1 MALTTGCYLDHH
13 RHSAIVVR
21 VKDGKVVFLTMN
33 VTQRERVAGLRHDVF
48 EVVKQE
54 VSVVTMDDHSF
65 AEQYVV
71 FLPNYPIMKAVKTY
85 WRSGLRV
92 NTEAK
97 EIIRILARNAK
108 AGKIPQ
114 QHQG

>member
-1 MALTTGCYLDHH
+1 MALTTGVYLDCH

-33 VTQRERVAGLRHDVF
+33 VTQRERVAGVKHEVF

-54 VSVVTMDDHSF
+54 VSVVTMTDDSF
-65 AEQYVV
+65 AHQYEV
-71 FLPNYPIMKAVKTY
+71 FLPNYPIMKAVKAY

-92 NTEAK
+92 STEAK
-97 EIIRILARNAK
+97 EIIRILAKNAK
-108 AGKIPQ
+108 AGKIPAH
-114 QHQG
+114 HQG